1 MLEKLWHLQIEQYS
15 CEGPFVTPEYVEL
28 YSSIGLCAANQWIFF
43 IRVYSQK
50 DQILQHAM
58 FSEISK
64 LNLFFHFSILKDF
77 SAAFISLSGRGA
89 DNACTTVNLTQMS
102 MIYMCDQ

>member
-1 MLEKLWHLQIEQYS
+1 MNI
-15 CEGPFVTPEYVEL
+15 L
-28 YSSIGLCAANQWIFF
+28 YQSLFTE
-43 IRVYSQK
+43 RPTTLK
-50 DQILQHAM
+50 ILQHAM